1 MSYKIKPVGKVYF
14 LEHQVTKVDVEPTVL
29 SIKLVRYNLIKLKL
43 EQWIKVLIVSGDSS
57 GISAIIE
64 V

>member
-14 LEHQVTKVDVEPTVL
+14 LEHQVTEVDVESTVL

-43 EQWIKVLIVSGDSS
+43 EQ
-57 GISAIIE
+57 
-64 V
+64 